1 MLSWGLGLVSTGRVC
16 LFSFLLILEPSSR
29 NSGFAGI
36 RLVRVEV
43 SSETGGGLAPHF
55 LSLVMLLFLVAF
67 SSRATRRTLPAFFR
81 LLKSIDPSLPPS
93 HHPD

>member
-1 MLSWGLGLVSTGRVC
+1 MC

-55 LSLVMLLFLVAF
+55 LSLVMLFSISSLFSLVREF
-67 SSRATRRTLPAFFR
+67 ATHVR
-81 LLKSIDPSLPPS
+81 LSCPCFEILRS
-93 HHPD
+93 